1 MILDSLLA
9 WDAPE
14 DRGAG
19 GAIDGEPSFDR
30 VLLAVDDETD
40 PAVTETA
47 VSIANAFDAS
57 IHALSIVPM
66 NASVDHWDVVVER
79 REAAAEAALDGVT
92 EIAGTVSVT
101 KQLRYGDPAEE
112 IGRYAEHNGIDLVV
126 AGKPDRSGLRGFL
139 APKSVTE
146 SLQGSVSLPVLA
158 VPAVGAPAT
167 NGHGHPAP
175 SSRDAPV
182 ASDD

>member
-1 MILDSLLA
+1 MIFDSLLTR
-9 WDAPE
+9 DAPE
-14 DRGAG
+14 DGPSEAAIG
-19 GAIDGEPSFDR
+19 GEASFDR

-40 PAVTETA
+40 PAVVETA
-47 VSIANAFDAS
+47 VSVADAFNAS

-79 REAAAEAALDGVT
+79 REAAAETALDQVT
-92 EIAGTVSVT
+92 EISGAVPVT

-112 IGRYAEHNGIDLVV
+112 IGLYAEHNGIGLVV
-126 AGKPDRSGLRGFL
+126 AGEPDRTGLRGFL

-146 SLQGSVSLPVLA
+146 SLRGSVSVPVLA
-158 VPAVGAPAT
+158 VPATEAA

-175 SSRDAPV
+175 SSRTAPV
-182 ASDD
+182 PGDD